1 MLHKPS
7 EKEEE
12 FFKRQELEK
21 LRKLREETART
32 LEEEERQRLKKLHWM
47 RCPKCGMELHEVEL
61 QGVMVDTCLD
71 CGGTFFDEGEVM
83 KILSSGDSGFLKR
96 LRGVLFGDAPTT
108 D

>member
-21 LRKLREETART
+21 LRKLREEACQKMQ
-32 LEEEERQRLKKLHWM
+32 EEERRRLKELHWM
-47 RCPKCGMELHEVEL
+47 RCPKCGMELHEVEFH
-61 QGVMVDTCLD
+61 GVMVDTCLN

-83 KILSSGDSGFLKR
+83 KILSSGDAGFLGR
-96 LRGVLFGDAPTT
+96 LKGVLFGDAPST